1 MKCIRWFDGKPY
13 TYVGTYWDREVAM
26 LCLRTGREAGYL
38 MRQAK
43 VAGNTLTPQGKV
55 GSDIFARKTPKAT
68 APLRVPVVLQ
78 GTPFGKGQFD
88 LVAVPGVVL
97 AWTEVQV

>member
-13 TYVGTYWDREVAM
+13 TYVGTYWDREVVR
-26 LCLRTGREAGYL
+26 LCLKTGRKAGYL

-43 VAGNTLTPQGKV
+43 VAEGHPPLGRDGYDV
-55 GSDIFARKTPKAT
+55 FARKTPKAT
-68 APLRVPVVLQ
+68 GPLPVPVVVR
-78 GTPFGKGQFD
+78 GSPSGRGQFD

>member
-26 LCLRTGREAGYL
+26 LCLRTGRKAGYL

-43 VAGNTLTPQGKV
+43 VAEGHPLPLGWDGYDV
-55 GSDIFARKTPKAT
+55 FARKTPKA
-68 APLRVPVVLQ
+68 AGPLQVPVVVRGNPLS
-78 GTPFGKGQFD
+78 GEKFD
-88 LVAVPGVVL
+88 HVSVPGVVL